1 MEILNPAYIASNET
15 DVPKIVRLWMFRL
28 FVPLGGYRKYI
39 VDGWDE
45 EKLVDV
51 LGIGK
56 LDDDDCRRPFERAK
70 PSKDKQND
78 FVAKIKDLHEKA
90 ERDLYLSAL
99 PVCVAKN
106 IDCLSELIGLSL
118 TERKLL
124 AFVVILKTCRILDD
138 TADLLGDMAAAKF
151 FRTLSLILNLS
162 ECDIRVALNSK
173 GVLDRTG
180 LIRMERFK
188 FVTFSSHLD
197 LLSVHFAHALVSGET
212 DPINLLRDKIS
223 LSSPPTLNISDYAH
237 IAPALKVLRPY
248 LKNVMK
254 NRRKGVNIFMHGA
267 PGTGKSQLAKILA
280 QEMGCELL
288 EVSSEN
294 ESGEPVSGA
303 KRLCAF
309 YAAQCFF
316 AKGKAMILFDEVEDV
331 FDNGG
336 GLITQKSVAQNSKA
350 WINRILEENTVPT
363 LWLSNSVDCLDA
375 AFIRRFDMV
384 IEMTTPPKKQREQM
398 ISKMSSGLLDEL
410 TIKRLAG
417 CEELTPAV
425 VARAVSVVQSISN
438 ELDDTESAAA
448 IESLISNTLE
458 AQGHRPIQKN
468 DANRVLDIYDPLFIH
483 ADADLALITD
493 GLRRSK
499 SGRLC
504 LYGPPGTGKTAY
516 GRWLADQMGVP
527 LLVKKASD
535 LLGMY
540 VGQNEKNI
548 ARAFKQAEQEN
559 AVLLMDEVDSFLQ
572 DRRGSKQNWET
583 SLVNEMLTQ
592 MESFSGVFI
601 ASTNLMDGLDQ
612 AALRRFDLKVKFNF
626 LTGRQSV
633 EMLRRYCLD
642 LRLAMP
648 SEEQKTQIMHL
659 TNLTPGDFAA
669 VARQHRFRPIKDGTA
684 LIMALGTEC
693 SMKESAKASI
703 GFLD

>member
-1 MEILNPAYIASNET
+1 MEILAPTRIASKKT
-15 DVPKIVRLWMFRL
+15 DVPEIVRLWMFRL

-39 VDGWDE
+39 VNGWND

-56 LDDDDCRRPFERAK
+56 LDDDDCVSPSDRAK
-70 PSKDKQND
+70 LPKERQNN
-78 FVAKIKDLHEKA
+78 FIEKIKYLHEKA
-90 ERDLYLSAL
+90 EHDFYLSGL
-99 PVCVAKN
+99 PVCVEKN
-106 IDCLSELIGLSL
+106 IDCLSDLIGLSM
-118 TERKLL
+118 TERKILTF
-124 AFVVILKTCRILDD
+124 AVILKTSRILDD
-138 TADLLGDMAAAKF
+138 TADLLGDMSLNKL
-151 FRTLSLILNLS
+151 FRTLTLVLNLPES
-162 ECDIRVALNSK
+162 DIRVALNSK
-173 GVLDRTG
+173 GLLDRTG
-180 LIRMERFK
+180 LLKKARGITTLGSQF
-188 FVTFSSHLD
+188 D
-197 LLSVHFAHALVSGET
+197 LLSSHFAHTLASGET

-223 LSSPPTLNISDYAH
+223 LSSPPTLNISDYGHMAS
-237 IAPALKVLRPY
+237 ALKVLRTY
-248 LKNVMK
+248 LKNAVHNK
-254 NRRKGVNIFMHGA
+254 RKGVNIFLYGA

-294 ESGEPVSGA
+294 EYGEPVSGA
-303 KRLCAF
+303 QRLCAF

-316 AKGKAMILFDEVEDV
+316 AKGEVMILFDEVEDV
-331 FDNGG
+331 FDGG
-336 GLITQKSVAQNSKA
+336 GGVITQKSTAQNSKA

-363 LWLSNSVDCLDA
+363 LWLSNSVTCLDA

-384 IEMTTPPKKQREQM
+384 IELMPPPKKQREQM
-398 ISKMSSGLLDEL
+398 ISKMCSGLLNDS
-410 TIKRLAG
+410 TVKRLAV
-417 CEELTPAV
+417 CEELMPAV
-425 VARAVSVVQSISN
+425 VARAVSVVQSISH
-438 ELDDTESAAA
+438 ELDDSESAAA

-468 DANRVLDIYDPLFIH
+468 DANRVPDLYDPLFIH
-483 ADADLALITD
+483 ADADLAFITD
-493 GLRRSK
+493 GLVGSK

-572 DRRGSKQNWET
+572 DRRGSKQSWET

-592 MESFSGVFI
+592 MEAFSGVFI

-612 AALRRFDLKVKFNF
+612 AALRRFDLKVKFDF
-626 LTGRQSV
+626 LTDMQSV
-633 EMLRRYCLD
+633 EMLRCYCLD

-648 SEEQKTQIMHL
+648 SEEQQAQILHL
-659 TNLTPGDFAA
+659 TNLTPGDFAV
-669 VARQHRFRPIKDGTA
+669 VARQHRFRPIKDATA
-684 LIMALGTEC
+684 MIIALGAEC
-693 SMKESAKASI
+693 SMKEGAKASI
-703 GFLD
+703 GFLH